1 MTTKTRPPA
10 IEVFTHRNYLLFMV
24 GLGPSAISSWMQ
36 RVGVGWLAWELTH
49 SPAWLGMIA
58 AAELIPFLFLS
69 PVAGVLI
76 DRSSPHKI
84 LLASQWL
91 QFVHAA
97 ALAVTMF
104 HQWLDIEFLFALTVF
119 TGVVSAFGT
128 SARHAVVPNT
138 VPKALVGVAVSL
150 DSALFQ
156 ASRFIGPAI
165 AALVI
170 PIWGV
175 FGAFAAHTFGSFVFS
190 VVMQQMRMATP
201 VRDKRSRNF
210 MADIRESI
218 DYIRHHDGVQPLFIM
233 LATASI
239 CLRPMQDMLP
249 GFAQSVFESD
259 AVGLAWLTS
268 AMGVGAMLSAT
279 RVALLRSFS
288 GLHKM
293 VFVGLACSG
302 LATLGMVATRQLWF
316 GIGLSAAFGYAFNT
330 LTVSIQAIV
339 QSAVQDSM
347 RSRVMSLYTVIY
359 RGTPAF
365 GALFFG
371 SLAEFVGLRWSYAVA
386 GALCL
391 LTAGVL
397 WRRRDAMNGPAE
409 PTH

>member
-10 IEVFTHRNYLLFMV
+10 IEVFTHRKYLLFMV

-58 AAELIPFLFLS
+58 AADLIPFLFLS

-104 HQWLDIEFLFALTVF
+104 HQWLDIELLFALTVF

-138 VPKALVGVAVSL
+138 VPNALVGVAVSL

-170 PIWGV
+170 PTWGV
-175 FGAFAAHTFGSFVFS
+175 FGAFAAHTLGSFVFS
-190 VVMQQMRMATP
+190 LVMQQMRMAAP

-210 MADIRESI
+210 IADIRESI
-218 DYIRHHDGVQPLFIM
+218 DYIRNHDGVQPLFIM

-249 GFAQSVFESD
+249 GFAQSVFDSD
-259 AVGLAWLTS
+259 ARGLAWLTS

-279 RVALLRSFS
+279 RVALLPSFS

-397 WRRRDAMNGPAE
+397 WRRRPA
-409 PTH
+409 PAQ